1 MENMENI
8 INLEA
13 ENAELREALIE
24 ISAHIDAI
32 NEIID
37 GLSDL
42 LVDPSDDK
50 HVTNEDVK
58 SLLKKYSALST

>member
-1 MENMENI
+1 MENI

-42 LVDPSDDK
+42 LVDLSDDK

>member
-1 MENMENI
+1 MENI

-42 LVDPSDDK
+42 LVDPSDDN